1 MDYLHSYIERYN
13 KTYFNSFHHHINR
26 NTKFLKKNRN
36 AKNISLKHQLV
47 CISYLTN
54 VARYKLQGKS

>member
-1 MDYLHSYIERYN
+1 MDYLHSYIERYD

-36 AKNISLKHQLV
+36 VKIISLKHQLV
-47 CISYLTN
+47 CISYLTD
-54 VARYKLQGKS
+54 VTRYKLQGQS